1 MSAKPS
7 SVRAAEMFLEL
18 VDLDAPA
25 RAARR
30 AGLALTEP
38 DIVAELD
45 RLLDRYEDQPR
56 PPDLGLALGGAGN
69 PAGQRMGPFV
79 LDSEIGRGGMGAV
92 WRAHRV
98 DGQYT
103 QAVAIKRLH
112 AGIAS
117 ASGAQRVIERFLR
130 ERQTLAGLQHPHIA
144 GLLDGGVDSD
154 GLPWF
159 ALELVE
165 GLPITR
171 FADQHQLNTVA
182 RVRLLLQALDAVQF
196 AHQRLIVHRDLKPDN
211 LLVTAD
217 AQVKLL
223 DFGIVKLLDA
233 VDEEAHTLT
242 GARVYTPSYAAPE
255 QVEGGPISVATDVY
269 ALGVILYEL
278 LAGQRPFG
286 SASGAAQLPQISAQW
301 QASAPSKLL
310 ARDPQRSRL
319 ARALRG
325 DLDTIVLG
333 CLARDPERRYPTV
346 QALADD
352 LGRYLAGMP
361 ILQRPDS
368 AWYRAGKFVRRH
380 PIGVPAVAVGVF
392 MLLALTAFSVM
403 QARRAEAEATRAQDY
418 AVRVARERDRGAAEG
433 RRQELLQ
440 EHYASV
446 LNRALAT
453 GAPIAPSAL
462 LELIGK
468 PDLSATA
475 SDPAARRSIQLGI
488 ASLFIVRND
497 FQRAESLLQ
506 SLAAERD
513 QLSEVEQFDYAESLA
528 TARLRLGQFDQ
539 VESVLDAGVVAA
551 AGLGEG
557 AAAARA
563 SLDILRAQWLRARGA
578 MPEAM
583 TMAERAVAGANA
595 APQIS
600 AILHGQVLVNAAQTA
615 MAAGRL
621 DVAESWASAGLARWA
636 AEGLQRNLGYRVAET
651 MRGNLLLLRGQ
662 PTLALAGFE
671 GMAAQLAPDE
681 NVPAAAAREASHAR
695 ALSVLARH
703 AEALTLAQS
712 ASQRFCEAVGDSA
725 PDCVRMHLMVAEV
738 AMAAGRTE
746 LGQQTLARI
755 HAQSPAPALAVLAP
769 QIQACA
775 ALLQLQANPTSA
787 TVVAADDALS
797 AIARTGAAGPR
808 SALRQ
813 RLGAAQRL
821 LAANQIELAQQLLQ
835 PVLDA
840 PEFAQMPPEQGV
852 EAALLALWRAQADS
866 RLASGPAL
874 RALAEQLGSEHP
886 VVQRWQAAAA
896 LRH

>member
-1 MSAKPS
+1 MSVAPS
-7 SVRAAEMFLEL
+7 AERAAALFLEL
-18 VDLDAPA
+18 VDLNTGA

-30 AGLALTEP
+30 DALALTEP
-38 DIVAELD
+38 GIVAELD
-45 RLLDRYEDQPR
+45 RLLQRYAEAAA
-56 PPDLGLALGGAGN
+56 PPDLGLALDAASV
-69 PAGQRMGPFV
+69 AGQRLGPFV
-79 LDSEIGRGGMGAV
+79 LEREIGRGGMGTV

-112 AGIAS
+112 AGV
-117 ASGAQRVIERFLR
+117 SGAQRVIERFWR

-144 GLLDGGVDSD
+144 ALLDGGVDGD

-171 FADQHQLNTVA
+171 FADQHQLAPAA

-211 LLVTAD
+211 LLVTPD

-223 DFGIVKLLDA
+223 DFGIVKWLDA
-233 VDEEAHTLT
+233 IDEETHTQT

-286 SASGAAQLPQISAQW
+286 STSAGSQWPQISAQW
-301 QASAPSKLL
+301 QATAPSKVL
-310 ARDPQRSRL
+310 ARDPQRARL

-333 CLARDPERRYPTV
+333 CLARDPARRYPTV

-352 LGRYLAGMP
+352 LGRYLAGRP

-380 PIGVPAVAVGVF
+380 PFGVPAVALGLG
-392 MLLALTAFSVM
+392 LLMALTAYSAM
-403 QARRAEAEATRAQDY
+403 QARRAEAEAARAQDY
-418 AVRVARERDRGAAEG
+418 ALRVARERDRGAAEG

-446 LNRALAT
+446 LNRALAA
-453 GAPIAPSAL
+453 GAPIAPEAL
-462 LELIGK
+462 LELIAQ
-468 PDLSATA
+468 PDLSASA
-475 SDPAARRSIQLGI
+475 SDPSARLSIQLGI

-506 SLAAERD
+506 QLAPERAR
-513 QLSEVEQFDYAESLA
+513 LSEVEQYDYAESLA
-528 TARLRLGQFDQ
+528 TAKLRLGEYEQ
-539 VESVLDAGVVAA
+539 VESLLDDGQRVAA
-551 AGLGEG
+551 RLGEG
-557 AAAARA
+557 ALAARA
-563 SLDILRAQWLRARGA
+563 SLDILRAQWLRTRGDMAAA
-578 MPEAM
+578 MAV
-583 TMAERAVAGANA
+583 AEQAVAGAEA

-600 AILHGQVLVNAAQTA
+600 AIRHGQVLVNAAQTA
-615 MAAGRL
+615 MAAGRW
-621 DVAESWASAGLARWA
+621 DRAESWASAGLARWA
-636 AEGLQRNLGYRVAET
+636 AAGLQRNLGYRISET
-651 MRGNLLLLRGQ
+651 MLGNLLLLRGQ
-662 PTLALAGFE
+662 PTLALERFE
-671 GMAAQLAPDE
+671 RMAAQSAPDE
-681 NVPAAAAREASHAR
+681 NTPAAAARESSHAR

-703 AEALTLAQS
+703 AQALALAQS
-712 ASQRFCEAVGDSA
+712 ASQRFCAIVGDSA
-725 PDCVRMHLMVAEV
+725 PDCVRMRLVVVEV
-738 AMAAGRTE
+738 ALAAGRVD
-746 LGQQTLARI
+746 LGQQLLAQIR
-755 HAQSPAPALAVLAP
+755 AQSAAPALAMLAP
-769 QIQACA
+769 QLQACA
-775 ALLQLQANPTSA
+775 ALLQLQGHPTSV
-787 TVVAADDALS
+787 TVLAADEALS
-797 AIARTGAAGPR
+797 AIARAGAAGPR

-821 LAANQIELAQQLLQ
+821 LAADQIDLARQLLQ
-835 PVLDA
+835 PVLSA
-840 PEFAQMPPEQGV
+840 PEFATMPPAQGT
-852 EAALLALWRAQADS
+852 EAALLALWRAQVDS
-866 RLASGPAL
+866 RLPSAPAL
-874 RALAEQLGSEHP
+874 QALAEQLGDQHP
-886 VVQRWQAAAA
+886 AVLRWQSVLA
-896 LRH
+896 RR